1 MDVSSS
7 LIAVGASGLQAV
19 VWMPN
24 GSGGWNA
31 PTFVGDS
38 GSRVNS
44 INNAGTIAVG
54 HARGPLG
61 SIVAAYWTNTG
72 GTWSG
77 PTILL
82 DGTCARA
89 DAVDDA
95 GHIRLKDCLAVG
107 QPAVSSP
114 PYTSTSTTMLVG
126 LGDPG
131 TATSALNMSTHGTV
145 VVGTTTLK
153 GVQTAV
159 YWPLP

>member
-89 DAVDDA
+89 
-95 GHIRLKDCLAVG
+95 R
-107 QPAVSSP
+107 P
-114 PYTSTSTTMLVG
+114 PHASRIAR
-126 LGDPG
+126 
-131 TATSALNMSTHGTV
+131 TATAKRKRR
-145 VVGTTTLK
+145 TTLIGGGK
-153 GVQTAV
+153 QHSACHAPGGPARGEFG
-159 YWPLP
+159 